1 MEEEAVMHRILVGLV
16 FASAIWLV
24 GVVAIA
30 ATTPTHGLG
39 SVLHP
44 RAMPVDTN
52 PCSRGVCW

>member
-1 MEEEAVMHRILVGLV
+1 MHRILVGLV

-30 ATTPTHGLG
+30 ATPPASPLR

-52 PCSRGVCW
+52 PCSVVVCW

>member
-1 MEEEAVMHRILVGLV
+1 MHRILVVLV
-16 FASAIWLV
+16 FASALWLV

-30 ATTPTHGLG
+30 ATPPAFQLR

-52 PCSRGVCW
+52 PCSTGACW

>member
-1 MEEEAVMHRILVGLV
+1 MQRILVGLV